1 MDSQNAEA
9 LNSQLDGI
17 LGENQPAIAVLLQP
31 PSFTDVSAVKE
42 PVKADEEYRED
53 PSEYV
58 EGGYHPVQLGD
69 TFINQYYV
77 IRKLGFGTF
86 STVWLCWDL
95 HMLRLVAVKVIKS
108 DLTENGAAEDEINM
122 LFAVQRIGK
131 GNNVVDL
138 LDWFTMNGV
147 NGTHTC
153 AVFEVMGSSLLDR
166 LIECETKKEN
176 IPLSDVKKI
185 TRQLLEG
192 LDFLHTKCEV
202 IHADIKP
209 ENILT
214 CADEDSIIKL
224 AREALQ
230 WPCHQK
236 YVQLPGTIGFIAM
249 DEMRMKLTTNGTGTS
264 QRQSADD
271 VGPFK
276 IVDLGGAC
284 YTYHHFVGEIQTRS
298 YRAVEVILGV
308 EFDTPVD
315 LWSVACVAFE
325 LATGDLLFDVDTA
338 DDITENRQHLEQIV
352 QLLGDIPSNVL
363 QSGKYS
369 NCYFDENGKLLH
381 NPQVQFG
388 GVFKLLTEKYKWQR
402 QQAQEFCE
410 FLLPMLSLDPE
421 ERVTAAACLKKP
433 WLKPKTCCK
442 RTKAATRKQH
452 PLHRYEP
459 YRLRARN

>member
-1 MDSQNAEA
+1 M
-9 LNSQLDGI
+9 
-17 LGENQPAIAVLLQP
+17 
-31 PSFTDVSAVKE
+31 
-42 PVKADEEYRED
+42 
-53 PSEYV
+53 
-58 EGGYHPVQLGD
+58 EGGYHPVEVGD

-131 GNNVVDL
+131 GKNVVDL

-166 LIECETKKEN
+166 LIECETKKQN
-176 IPLSDVKKI
+176 IPLTDVKNI
-185 TRQLLEG
+185 TRQLLKG
-192 LDFLHTKCEV
+192 LDFLHTKCKV
-202 IHADIKP
+202 IHSDIKP
-209 ENILT
+209 ENIMM
-214 CADEDSIIKL
+214 CVDEASKIKL
-224 AREALQ
+224 AQEALQ

-236 YVQLPGTIGFIAM
+236 FLQMPDTTDGARMPIGFIAM

-271 VGPFK
+271 VGPLK
-276 IVDLGGAC
+276 IVDLGSAC
-284 YTYHHFVGEIQTRS
+284 YTYHHFVEEIQTRS

-308 EFDTPVD
+308 EFGTPVD

-338 DDITENRQHLEQIV
+338 DDITENRQHLEMIV
-352 QLLGDIPSNVL
+352 ELLGEVPSNVL
-363 QSGKYS
+363 QSGKYA
-369 NCYFDENGKLLH
+369 NFYFDQHGKLLH
-381 NPQVQFG
+381 NAQVQFG
-388 GVFKLLTEKYKWQR
+388 GLFKILTQKYKWQK
-402 QQAQEFCE
+402 QQAQEFCD

-421 ERVTAAACLKKP
+421 RRATAAKCLKHP
-433 WLKPKTCCK
+433 WLKLTTSN
-442 RTKAATRKQH
+442 RTKKVTRKQH